1 MNREHDAGREYAEI
15 WGETVEANRKL
26 RTLATILAAACLALG
41 VLLLRVATVEPPR
54 PIVVRV
60 DEVGRA
66 EAVAYEAATAQAD
79 PLDPTTKY
87 FLNRFIADFYSRRQ
101 ATVEEHWTRSLRFL
115 STELANAA
123 FTRDGAEV
131 AAMAA
136 GTSDTEIQ
144 VEQVVL
150 RIHPA
155 PEAPHG
161 ATADFDLVHLRQGQE
176 TRRERWSITL
186 RFTFLTVIPS
196 QLVVYNPMGILITYL
211 QADRALVTE
220 AAAMIAHLAGTR
232 EQALEPFGWTGR
244 QAEWIALACLHSGV
258 FTRAQLSAYLRI
270 DRWQALR
277 FVRAMSE
284 RRLAADE
291 TLEGRKVCRICG
303 RGIYRALGAE
313 DLRHRRTASD
323 EVLLRRLLS
332 LDYVLEH
339 TGLSWLPTEPEKV
352 GAFEALGVERRI
364 LPSRLYRGAAGNTRR
379 YFPLKL
385 PVALEAERAVFV
397 YVDPGHDTA
406 TALRSWG
413 EAHLGLWRA
422 LSERGRSIEVV
433 AVVRTVRELQRALT
447 ILENW
452 TNTSTA
458 SGPSAAP
465 EPDSAAR
472 REIARIEQAIRKPRM
487 TGCSKSMATCRPA
500 SSGSSS

>member
-1 MNREHDAGREYAEI
+1 MPWSRS
-15 WGETVEANRKL
+15 
-26 RTLATILAAACLALG
+26 
-41 VLLLRVATVEPPR
+41 R
-54 PIVVRV
+54 PG
-60 DEVGRA
+60 DRA
-66 EAVAYEAATAQAD
+66 
-79 PLDPTTKY
+79 
-87 FLNRFIADFYSRRQ
+87 SRR
-101 ATVEEHWTRSLRFL
+101 
-115 STELANAA
+115 
-123 FTRDGAEV
+123 D
-131 AAMAA
+131 
-136 GTSDTEIQ
+136 
-144 VEQVVL
+144 
-150 RIHPA
+150 
-155 PEAPHG
+155 
-161 ATADFDLVHLRQGQE
+161 
-176 TRRERWSITL
+176 ER
-186 RFTFLTVIPS
+186 
-196 QLVVYNPMGILITYL
+196 
-211 QADRALVTE
+211 A
-220 AAAMIAHLAGTR
+220 
-232 EQALEPFGWTGR
+232 ALEPFGWTGR

-313 DLRHRRTASD
+313 DIRHRRIASD

-352 GAFEALGVERRI
+352 GAFEALGIERRI

-385 PVALEAERAVFV
+385 PVALEAERARVRLRRSRTR
-397 YVDPGHDTA
+397 YHDGA
-406 TALRSWG
+406 TLVGRGTSC
-413 EAHLGLWRA
+413 GLWRA

-447 ILENW
+447 ILEGW

-472 REIARIEQAIRKPRM
+472 REIVRIEQAIRAKDERVLKEYGDLQACLKRIVELNDLHRSSTPGTM
-487 TGCSKSMATCRPA
+487 IHGFATWRSRRLP
-500 SSGSSS
+500 GGRF

>member
-1 MNREHDAGREYAEI
+1 MPAASTRRSGARPSRRTESSGR
-15 WGETVEANRKL
+15 L
-26 RTLATILAAACLALG
+26 RPSSQERASRSSCSSSG
-41 VLLLRVATVEPPR
+41 SRPSSRPG

-87 FLNRFIADFYSRRQ
+87 FLNRFISDFYSRRR
-101 ATVEEHWTRSLRFL
+101 ATVEQHWTRSLRFL

-123 FTRDGAEV
+123 FSRDGAEV

-136 GTSDTEIQ
+136 GTSDTELQ

-176 TRRERWSITL
+176 TLRERWSITL
-186 RFTFLTVIPS
+186 RFNVPHRHPLRARR
-196 QLVVYNPMGILITYL
+196 L
-211 QADRALVTE
+211 QPDGHPHHLPPGRPCPGHG
-220 AAAMIAHLAGTR
+220 AAQVIAHLQGR

-313 DLRHRRTASD
+313 DIRHRRTASD

-339 TGLSWLPTEPEKV
+339 TGLSWLPTELEKV
-352 GAFEALGVERRI
+352 GAFEALGIERRL

-379 YFPLKL
+379 YFPVKL
-385 PVALEAERAVFV
+385 PVALDSGRAVFV
-397 YVDPGHDTA
+397 YVDPGHDTT
-406 TALRSWG
+406 TALRSWAV
-413 EAHLGLWRA
+413 AHRGLWEGA
-422 LSERGRSIEVV
+422 RG
-433 AVVRTVRELQRALT
+433 
-447 ILENW
+447 
-452 TNTSTA
+452 
-458 SGPSAAP
+458 SAADP
-465 EPDSAAR
+465 SRSWPSSA
-472 REIARIEQAIRKPRM
+472 P
-487 TGCSKSMATCRPA
+487 
-500 SSGSSS
+500 